1 MIFNSLTYLIFL
13 TIVLYGYW
21 KLNRKNRLYLIFISS
36 LLFYSFWRIEFTFLI
51 LFSVLVDYYASIWIY
66 SETSKLKRKFL
77 LFFSLSINFTLLAF
91 FKYYYFISDNVNYL
105 FKIFGFDLG
114 LPVLNII
121 LPIGISFYTF
131 QSVSYTIDVFRKN
144 IKPEKEFIG
153 INSDISES
161 SNDEEDNENESPGEE
176 ISIEKKEDKFVDPT
190 RIK

>member
-36 LLFYSFWRIEFTFLI
+36 LLFYGFWRFEFTFLI

-66 SETSKLKRKFL
+66 SETSKLKRKFF

-105 FKIFGFDLG
+105 FKIFGFDSRATLRM
-114 LPVLNII
+114 
-121 LPIGISFYTF
+121 
-131 QSVSYTIDVFRKN
+131 VS
-144 IKPEKEFIG
+144 
-153 INSDISES
+153 
-161 SNDEEDNENESPGEE
+161 
-176 ISIEKKEDKFVDPT
+176 
-190 RIK
+190 